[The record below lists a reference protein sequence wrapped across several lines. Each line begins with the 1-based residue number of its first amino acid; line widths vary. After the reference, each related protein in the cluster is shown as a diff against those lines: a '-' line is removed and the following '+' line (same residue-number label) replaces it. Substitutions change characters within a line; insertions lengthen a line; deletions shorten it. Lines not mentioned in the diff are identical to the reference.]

1 MIEVSTQEVNK
12 QPKEIVCTVD
22 ISPTKGIQLLREKA
36 NGIQNECYDVMLKE
50 VSYENLAIHVG
61 NDGDISAFF
70 KTADMGIV
78 RESLSRYAL
87 GQLCNKLGVPVR
99 YIEKC
104 IKADQNVLAN
114 KNLNTW
120 IEDYNKDLF
129 LRIYQ
134 RKVRGILSNRYS
146 VLDTP
151 DIIDVI
157 DESTKGLDL
166 KVKGYYMSEERFH
179 ARLVQQH
186 MMKINGEDL
195 YAGIQ
200 IDSSDV
206 GRSPLNVMFFIYKQV
221 CTNGLAVAKGRG
233 SLFTQRH
240 ISICTDDFRE
250 QLSQSL
256 KTLPTLISE
265 YEHIIQRCANQYTL
279 MGTKYFSGKDDF
291 DTVLKEFIQKIRYKT
306 NLTEDGAKKVV
317 NLVGE
322 KYGPSDWGVVNA
334 LTEVAQDYTLERRI
348 ELEKIAG
355 SLLKV
360 V

>member
-12 QPKEIVCTVD
+12 QPKEVVCTVD

-61 NDGDISAFF
+61 GDGDISAFF

-157 DESTKGLDL
+157 DESTKGL

-317 NLVGE
+317 NLVRE

-334 LTEVAQDYTLERRI
+334 LTEVAQNYTLERRI

>member
-12 QPKEIVCTVD
+12 QPKEVVCTVD

-61 NDGDISAFF
+61 DDGDISAFF

-157 DESTKGLDL
+157 DESTKGL

-221 CTNGLAVAKGRG
+221 CTNGLVVAKGRG

-334 LTEVAQDYTLERRI
+334 LTEVAQNYTLERRI

>member
-12 QPKEIVCTVD
+12 QPKEVVCTVD

-50 VSYENLAIHVG
+50 VSYENLAIRAE
-61 NDGDISAFF
+61 DGDFVIFF
-70 KTADMGIV
+70 MTADGRIV
-78 RESLSRYAL
+78 REFLSRYAL
-87 GQLCNKLGVPVR
+87 GQLCSKLGVPVR

-129 LRIYQ
+129 LRVYQ
-134 RKVRGILSNRYS
+134 NKVRGILSNRYS

-151 DIIDVI
+151 DIIDAI

-221 CTNGLAVAKGRG
+221 CSNGLAVAKGRG

>member
-12 QPKEIVCTVD
+12 QPKEVVCTVD

-61 NDGDISAFF
+61 NNGDISAFF
-70 KTADMGIV
+70 KTADMVV

-157 DESTKGLDL
+157 DESTKGL

-206 GRSPLNVMFFIYKQV
+206 GRSPLNVMFFIYKQI
-221 CTNGLAVAKGRG
+221 CSNGLVVAKGRG

>member
-12 QPKEIVCTVD
+12 QPKEVVCTVD

-50 VSYENLAIHVG
+50 VSYENFAIHVG
-61 NDGDISAFF
+61 GDGDISAFF

-134 RKVRGILSNRYS
+134 HKVRGILSNRYS

-157 DESTKGLDL
+157 DESTKGL

-179 ARLVQQH
+179 VRLVQQH

-206 GRSPLNVMFFIYKQV
+206 GRSPLNVMFFIYKQI
-221 CTNGLAVAKGRG
+221 CSNGLAVANRRG

-334 LTEVAQDYTLERRI
+334 LTEVAQNYTLERRI

>member
-1 MIEVSTQEVNK
+1 MIDVSTQEVNK
-12 QPKEIVCTVD
+12 QTKEVVRIVDV
-22 ISPTKGIQLLREKA
+22 SPTEGIQLLREKA

-50 VSYENLAIHVG
+50 VSYENLAICAE
-61 NDGDISAFF
+61 DGDFVIFF

-78 RESLSRYAL
+78 REFLSRYAL
-87 GQLCNKLGVPVR
+87 GQLCSKLGVPVR